1 MGSSLTRRSAFS
13 RTPSGHGTITGD
25 TRAMKPVHLVV
36 LWHMHQPQYRDPE
49 SSRYVLPWTRLHALK
64 DYWGMVDIMREFP
77 RFHATFNVVPALGLQ
92 LEEYASGNFN
102 EPWFSLAFKNAEELT
117 REDKAEIL
125 ARAFQVNHERLMSRW
140 PRFVELHEWSR
151 PAGGAQALVTF
162 TPRDWRDLQLLS
174 QLAWTEES
182 WLQKDPV
189 VSKLATK
196 GKDFSEKDKSAL
208 QQKQMELLRMVL
220 PAYREAAQRG
230 QIEISTTPFY
240 HPILPLICDSDIARV
255 ANPGTPLPRRAFRH
269 PEDAR
274 EQLQRARAYHER
286 VFGGKPAGLWP
297 SEGSVSDQALAIA
310 AEEGFEWFGTDEG
323 VLGRTLNVGFF
334 RDANGI
340 PANADRLYKPWRVQ
354 LAGKG
359 ITGLFRDHHLSDLI
373 GFVYGRM
380 DAKSAAADLH
390 GRLRHLGETVQ
401 SGLPLTVCLFLDGEN
416 AWEYYPGNGRE
427 FLREFY
433 GRIQGDQD
441 FRALT
446 ASEATAAA
454 GEIPAINGIFPA
466 SWINAN
472 FDVWIGHSEDVAAW
486 ELLWDARE
494 AYGRAVDAQKKG
506 QSGAPTETALK
517 EAQESLL
524 VSEGSDWCWWYGPE
538 HSTANDAEFDALYR
552 KHLTGVYLALGQ
564 VAPEELAKPIK
575 RRPEHALQLAPM
587 SLLIVKVDG
596 RDTSYF
602 EWLGA
607 GLYSPE
613 RRGGSMHGRVYYLH
627 ELRYGF
633 EEDRFCVRIDPF
645 LDALG
650 ELDDPEFRI
659 TIGGAEELTIVV
671 NLVRGH
677 VQGFAVEKG
686 LVCLLNPKAVAE
698 VAFER
703 ILEVAIHKDQINLT
717 GQGKLR
723 LGVAL
728 WHGGLPVD
736 VLPAAGFLD
745 VLLGEDHAAWLPE

>member
-1 MGSSLTRRSAFS
+1 
-13 RTPSGHGTITGD
+13 
-25 TRAMKPVHLVV
+25 
-36 LWHMHQPQYRDPE
+36 MHQPQYRDPE

-64 DYWGMVDIMREFP
+64 DYWGMVDMMREFP
-77 RFHATFNVVPALGLQ
+77 KFHATFNVVPALGQQ
-92 LEEYASGNFN
+92 LEEYASGHFN

-174 QLAWTEES
+174 QLAWMEES
-182 WLQKDPV
+182 WLQTDNV
-189 VSKLATK
+189 VSTLATK
-196 GKDFSEKDKSAL
+196 GRDFSEKDKTAL
-208 QQKQMELLRMVL
+208 KDKQLELLRMVL
-220 PAYREAAQRG
+220 PAYREAAQRK
-230 QIEISTTPFY
+230 QIELSTTPFY

-255 ANPGTPLPRRAFRH
+255 ASPGTPLPRRAFRR

-286 VFGGKPAGLWP
+286 VFGVKPAGLWP

-359 ITGLFRDHHLSDLI
+359 ITGLFRDHHLSDVI
-373 GFVYGRM
+373 GFVYSRM
-380 DAKSAAADLH
+380 EAKSAAADLH
-390 GRLRHLGETVQ
+390 GRLRHLGESVQ
-401 SGLPLTVCLFLDGEN
+401 SAQPLTICLFLDGEN

-446 ASEATAAA
+446 ASEAAAAA

-494 AYGRAVDAQKKG
+494 AYGRAVDARKKDHP
-506 QSGAPTETALK
+506 GAPTETALK

-575 RRPEHALQLAPM
+575 RRPEHALQLAPTA
-587 SLLIVKVDG
+587 LLSVKVDG

-613 RRGGSMHGRVYYLH
+613 RRGGSMHGRVFYLH

-633 EEDRFCVRIDPF
+633 EEERFCVRIDPF
-645 LDALG
+645 ADVLG

-671 NLVRGH
+671 NLVRGR
-677 VQGFAVEKG
+677 VQGFAVEKDR
-686 LVCLLNPKAVAE
+686 VCLLNPKAIAA

-703 ILEVAIHKDQINLT
+703 ILEVAIHRDQINLK
-717 GQGKLR
+717 GQTHLR
-723 LGVAL
+723 LGIAL

-736 VLPAAGFLD
+736 VLPASGFLEMP
-745 VLLGEDHAAWLPE
+745 LGEEHAAWTPE

>member
-1 MGSSLTRRSAFS
+1 MR
-13 RTPSGHGTITGD
+13 PI
-25 TRAMKPVHLVV
+25 HLVV

-49 SSRYVLPWTRLHALK
+49 SGRYVLPWTRLHALK
-64 DYWGMVDIMREFP
+64 DYWGMVEMLREFEG
-77 RFHATFNVVPALGLQ
+77 FHATFNVVPSLGIQ
-92 LEEYASGNFN
+92 LEEYAGGNFK
-102 EPWFSLAFKNAEELT
+102 EPWFLLAFKNAEELT

-140 PRFVELHEWSR
+140 PRFIELYEWSR

-174 QLAWTEES
+174 QLAWMEES
-182 WLQKDPV
+182 WLQKDGI
-189 VSKLATK
+189 VSALATK
-196 GKDFSEKDKSAL
+196 GMDFTEKDKSAL
-208 QQKQMELLRMVL
+208 REKQMDLLGMVL
-220 PAYREAAQRG
+220 PAYRDAAQRG

-255 ANPGTPLPRRAFRH
+255 ANPGTPLPRRAYRH

-274 EQLQRARAYHER
+274 EQLQRARAYHQK
-286 VFGGKPAGLWP
+286 VFGVKPAGLWP

-310 AEEGFEWFGTDEG
+310 AEEGFQWFGTDEG

-334 RDANGI
+334 RDAIGI
-340 PANADRLYKPWRVQ
+340 PANAERLYKPWRLQ
-354 LAGKG
+354 LGG
-359 ITGLFRDHHLSDLI
+359 NSITGLFRDHHLSDLV
-373 GFVYGRM
+373 GFVYSRM
-380 DAKSAAADLH
+380 DARAAAADLH

-401 SGLPLTVCLFLDGEN
+401 SAQPLTICLFLDGEN
-416 AWEYYPGNGRE
+416 AWEYYAGNGRE

-433 GRIQGDQD
+433 GRIQSDQD

-446 ASEATAAA
+446 ASEANAAA
-454 GEIPAINGIFPA
+454 GDVPTTAGIFPA

-472 FDVWIGHSEDVAAW
+472 FDVWIGHSEDIAAW
-486 ELLWDARE
+486 ELLWDARD
-494 AYGRAVDAQKKG
+494 AYGRALDARNKG
-506 QSGAPTETALK
+506 RQDAPTETALK
-517 EAQESLL
+517 EAYESLL
-524 VSEGSDWCWWYGPE
+524 AAEGSDWCWWFGPE

-552 KHLTGVYLALGQ
+552 KHLTAIYLALGQ

-575 RRPEHALQLAPM
+575 RKPEHALQLAPT
-587 SLLIVKVDG
+587 SLLNIKVDG

-613 RRGGSMHGRVYYLH
+613 RRGGSMHGRIFYLH

-645 LDALG
+645 VEALG
-650 ELDDPEFRI
+650 ELEDPEFRI
-659 TIGGAEELTIVV
+659 TIGGAEDATIVV
-671 NLVRGH
+671 KLERGH
-677 VQGFAVEKG
+677 VQGFAVEKDR
-686 LVCLLNPKAVAE
+686 VCLLNPKRVAE

-703 ILEVAIHKDQINLT
+703 ILEVAIQKDQINLT
-717 GQGKLR
+717 GQAKLR

-736 VLPAAGFLD
+736 VLPAEGFLD
-745 VLLGEDHAAWLPE
+745 VILGEENSAWLLE

>member
-1 MGSSLTRRSAFS
+1 
-13 RTPSGHGTITGD
+13 
-25 TRAMKPVHLVV
+25 MKPVHLVV

-64 DYWGMVDIMREFP
+64 DYWGMVDMMREFP
-77 RFHATFNVVPALGLQ
+77 KFHATFNVVPALGLQ
-92 LEEYASGNFN
+92 LEEYASANFN

-140 PRFVELHEWSR
+140 PRFVELYEWSR

-174 QLAWTEES
+174 QLAWMEES
-182 WLQKDPV
+182 WLQKDNV
-189 VSKLATK
+189 VSKLSTK
-196 GKDFSEKDKSAL
+196 GKDFSEKDKTAL
-208 QQKQMELLRMVL
+208 KEKQFELLRMVL
-220 PAYREAAQRG
+220 PAYRDAAQRG

-286 VFGGKPAGLWP
+286 MFGVKPAGLWP

-359 ITGLFRDHHLSDLI
+359 ITGLFRDHHLSDVI
-373 GFVYGRM
+373 GFVYSRM

-390 GRLRHLGETVQ
+390 GRLRHLGSTVQ
-401 SGLPLTVCLFLDGEN
+401 SAQPLTICLFLDGEN

-446 ASEATAAA
+446 AREATAAVE
-454 GEIPAINGIFPA
+454 EIPTINGTFPA

-494 AYGRAVDAQKKG
+494 AYARAVDARRQG
-506 QSGAPTETALK
+506 RSGAPTETALK

-575 RRPEHALQLAPM
+575 RRPEHALQLSPT
-587 SLLIVKVDG
+587 SPLIVKVDG

-613 RRGGSMHGRVYYLH
+613 RRGGSMHGRVFYLH

-633 EEDRFCVRIDPF
+633 EEERFCVRIDPF
-645 LDALG
+645 AGALG
-650 ELDDPEFRI
+650 ELEDPEFRI

-717 GQGKLR
+717 GQSKLR

-745 VLLGEDHAAWLPE
+745 VPLGEDHAAWLPE